1 MDKNIRKAT
10 SKDISR
16 IAELMVINYRENFF
30 QFFKNEAFY
39 FGELNVLDV
48 AQEYIDNPEM
58 VGNTY
63 VYDDGAVKGMV
74 RLHGDEIV
82 KLFVEPQFQS
92 QQIGG
97 KLLSFAMEQKA
108 ANWLWVL
115 EYNARGIE
123 FYKRNGFDFTGEK
136 VMEEGWIPLLKM
148 QCE

>member
-10 SKDISR
+10 KKDISR
-16 IAELMVINYRENFF
+16 IAELMVINYRVNFF
-30 QFFKNEAFY
+30 QFFKNEEFY

-48 AQEYIDNPEM
+48 AQEYMDHPEM
-58 VGNTY
+58 VENTY

-74 RLHGDEIV
+74 RLDGDEIV

-92 QQIGG
+92 QHIGA
-97 KLLSFAMEQKA
+97 KLLKYAVEQHA

-115 EYNARGIE
+115 EYNARGIA
-123 FYKRNGFDFTGEK
+123 FYKRNGFELTGEK
-136 VMEEGWIPLLKM
+136 FLEEGWIPLLKM

>member
-1 MDKNIRKAT
+1 MDKHIRKAT
-10 SKDISR
+10 AKDISR
-16 IAELMVINYRENFF
+16 VAELMVINYRENFF
-30 QFFKNEAFY
+30 KFFKNEAFY

-48 AQEYIDNPEM
+48 AQEYIENPEM
-58 VGNTY
+58 VENTY

>member
-10 SKDISR
+10 KKDISR
-16 IAELMVINYRENFF
+16 IAELMVINYRVNFF
-30 QFFKNEAFY
+30 QFFKNEEFY

-48 AQEYIDNPEM
+48 AQEYRDHPEM
-58 VGNTY
+58 VENTY

-74 RLHGDEIV
+74 RLDGDEIV

-92 QQIGG
+92 QHIGA
-97 KLLSFAMEQKA
+97 KLLKYAVEQHA

-115 EYNARGIE
+115 EYNARGIA
-123 FYKRNGFDFTGEK
+123 FYKRNGFELTGEK
-136 VMEEGWIPLLKM
+136 FLEEGWIPLLKM